1 MRVIKYLL
9 RINADLYEQLRDI
22 CNKEERSVN
31 WLINSIIK
39 GFVEKYNNK

>member
-9 RINADLYEQLRDI
+9 RLDAELYEQIKDI

-31 WLINSIIK
+31 WLINNILK